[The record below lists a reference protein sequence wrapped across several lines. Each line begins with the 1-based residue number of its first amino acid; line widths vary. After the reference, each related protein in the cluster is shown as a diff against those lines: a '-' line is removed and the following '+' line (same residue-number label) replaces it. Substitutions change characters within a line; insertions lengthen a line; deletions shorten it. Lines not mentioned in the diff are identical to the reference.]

1 MSIDQAVRRV
11 VEELVGAWNRGDGAS
26 FSRLFAE
33 NADYVTASGVRLA
46 GRGQIRDALFTRA
59 PVSTESGQVSL
70 VTDSVKVLGPDAAVI
85 LCAWQMAP
93 GDTPQ
98 THEASVRTGF
108 VTIVMQ
114 EGADGWHIV
123 ALQNTDT
130 VRPDNALEF
139 NEPGEA
145 R

>member
-1 MSIDQAVRRV
+1 MDIDQAVRRV

-33 NADYVTASGVRLA
+33 NADYVTASGVHLA

-93 GDTPQ
+93 G
-98 THEASVRTGF
+98 ASVRTGF

-114 EGADGWHIV
+114 GGADGWHIV

-130 VRPDNALEF
+130 TQA
-139 NEPGEA
+139 
-145 R
+145 